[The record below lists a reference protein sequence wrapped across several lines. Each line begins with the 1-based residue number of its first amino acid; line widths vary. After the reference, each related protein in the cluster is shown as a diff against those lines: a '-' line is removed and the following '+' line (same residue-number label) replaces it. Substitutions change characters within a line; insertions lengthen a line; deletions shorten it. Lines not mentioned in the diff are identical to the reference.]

1 MGRVRFRAAAAV
13 QARELARTALAERS
27 GVETGWSLGLLR
39 ALTPNAPGTHPYTVT
54 FARWEARGERFTQRD
69 VHEREV
75 WATDAASAR
84 RVAAQ
89 EVQALPDY
97 VPAWRV
103 REVVWRGAHATRR
116 PRASQAR
123 KDCRTD
129 PPGT

>member
-1 MGRVRFRAAAAV
+1 MGRVRFRAPAAAR
-13 QARELARTALAERS
+13 ARELAETALAERS

-54 FARWEARGERFTQRD
+54 FARWEAQGERFTQHD

-84 RVAAQ
+84 RLAAQ
-89 EVQALPDY
+89 QVQALSDY

-103 REVVWRGAHATRR
+103 REVVWRGAHAARQ
-116 PRASQAR
+116 PHAPQAG
-123 KDCRTD
+123 KE
-129 PPGT
+129 G